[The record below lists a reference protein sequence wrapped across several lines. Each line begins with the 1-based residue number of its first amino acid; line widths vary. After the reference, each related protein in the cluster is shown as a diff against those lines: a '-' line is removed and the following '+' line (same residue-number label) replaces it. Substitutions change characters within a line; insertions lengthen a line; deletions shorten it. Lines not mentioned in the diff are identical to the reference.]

1 MVRCLFALG
10 LYTLRHGFA
19 NNWFGS
25 ETPTIEQESNMKST
39 KFSSM
44 MVFAAVLAVSSSA
57 AFAANITDVQSG
69 RAVNQWQDM
78 TGVQSTKTRAEV
90 RSELNQANPNDLYGQ
105 QEYVDFSKNRSTI
118 ANSRAQVKSELGKSS
133 ANAVLQPGDV
143 YFGG

>member
-1 MVRCLFALG
+1 
-10 LYTLRHGFA
+10 
-19 NNWFGS
+19 
-25 ETPTIEQESNMKST
+25 MKST